1 MYSGLCKNKKKSG
14 SIFLLLAFSLLPFL
28 GNAAEFNAGQDII
41 SGSVVGVDGHA
52 LEGVQVR
59 NLQTNAITVTVPG
72 GTFEIPASAT
82 DQIEF
87 QLVGYETRIVTASET
102 KRVVL
107 TPIAVGLSEVVVVG
121 YGTQRK
127 QNVTGAISSV
137 NFNENTIS
145 RPTFNLSST
154 LTGAIPGLNIS
165 QSSATPGAEGFNILV
180 RGQGTMNDASPLVLI
195 DGVPGALNSIP
206 PYDVE
211 SVTVLKDAS
220 SASIY
225 GSRSANG
232 VILVTT
238 KKGSAGDKMKVS
250 YNTYM
255 GVQSTAKNI
264 SFITDMATHMRLVN
278 ESEGFEKYSSN
289 LIQTWENESKS
300 GNPLYPNTDW
310 YKEMLNQSFLQQHNL
325 SLRGGTQKLNYY
337 MSTGYLDNKGIID
350 NSGFK
355 SYSFRLNSEARPT
368 EWLSVGERIFG
379 SWSNRAPIDVPTF
392 FSNIRNTTPGV
403 IPKYTDG
410 RYGGEMFNGLPEGTN
425 PRAYVDN
432 IRGDFEQ
439 QNVDLQLFGT
449 ISFLKYFKWENNFGI
464 NYRNRRNWTYAR
476 PYSLWNFQTDFE
488 YPLRPN
494 VSNVFNGSTRN
505 YTTVYNSLL
514 RFNENFTGGHNL
526 SVLLGFDQEYNRMDV
541 FDARKDD
548 ILGDDVIY
556 ILDAGTNMVAID
568 GSGTDDALRS
578 YFGRINYD
586 YKNKYLFEA
595 NARYDGSSRFSSDNR
610 WGFFPSFSAGW
621 RILEEPFAHSLD
633 KIFDNLKLRASWG
646 TLGNNRIGDY
656 TYQVTYGPILYP
668 FGGQLQQA
676 VGPKDL
682 ANKDIKWETTR
693 ITNVGLDMSMIK
705 NKLSLSVDYFDKV
718 TSDILTRIPV
728 PLVMGNFLPPWQN
741 IAKMQNTG
749 VELQIT
755 YRDKI
760 GEEISYGINGNIST
774 VKNKVL
780 EFNGD
785 KSISGPNITSE
796 GNAFNSFYL
805 LEFDRIIQD
814 QSEIDKLVS
823 DGYTFGAYV
832 GGKPGP
838 GDILYK
844 DINGDKVFDDKDR
857 VIKNFSPLP
866 KFTYGL
872 SLNVDYKGFD
882 LNVVGQGV
890 GGIEGYWGNDGF
902 NTFNINEGFLQRSVI
917 LNRWTPENKSTQYP
931 RLRTSGSAINTVY
944 SDYWLYNTSYF
955 RIKSLQLGYTL
966 TNTLITKANIS
977 DLRVY
982 AELENYFTFTKFSG
996 YNPENTSI
1004 TYPLM
1009 KQIVFGLNLT
1019 F

>member
-1 MYSGLCKNKKKSG
+1 MYAGLRKKLTPLG
-14 SIFLLLAFSLLPFL
+14 NIFLLLVFSLLSFN
-28 GNAAEFNAGQDII
+28 GKAAIPGTAQNII
-41 SGSVVGVDGHA
+41 SGSVSGPDGSA

-59 NLQTNAITVTVPG
+59 NLKTNAITVTVSG
-72 GTFEIPASAT
+72 GSFRISGEPE
-82 DQIEF
+82 DQLEF
-87 QLVGYETRIVTASET
+87 KLIGYEPRIVTASEAES
-102 KRVVL
+102 VVL
-107 TPIAVGLSEVVVVG
+107 TPVATGLNEVVVVG
-121 YGTQRK
+121 YGTQK
-127 QNVTGAISSV
+127 KLNLTGAVSSV
-137 NFNENTIS
+137 NFNKSTIS
-145 RPTFNLSST
+145 RPAFNLSST
-154 LTGAIPGLNIS
+154 LTGLVPGLNIS
-165 QSSATPGAEGFNILV
+165 QSSATPGAEGFNILL

-220 SASIY
+220 SSSIY
-225 GSRSANG
+225 GSRAANG

-238 KKGSAGDKMKVS
+238 KKGSSGKMKVA
-250 YNTYM
+250 YNTYL
-255 GVQSTAKNI
+255 GEQSTAKNI
-264 SFITDMATHMRLVN
+264 SFITDMATHMKLVN
-278 ESEGFEKYSSN
+278 ESEGFDKYPLD
-289 LIQTWENESKS
+289 LIQNWENESKA

-310 YKEMLNQSFLQQHNL
+310 YKEMLSSSFLEQHNL
-325 SLRGGTQKLNYY
+325 SVSGGAEKINYY
-337 MSTGYLDNKGIID
+337 MSLGYLDNKGVID

-355 SYSFRLNSEARPT
+355 SYSFRLNSEAKPT
-368 EWLSVGERIFG
+368 GWLSIGEKVFG
-379 SWSNRAPIDVPTF
+379 SWSNRAPIDMPTF
-392 FSNIRNTTPGV
+392 FGNIRNTTPGV
-403 IPKYTDG
+403 IPKYSDG
-410 RYGGEMFNGLPEGTN
+410 RYGGEMFNGLPEGNN
-425 PRAYVDN
+425 PRAYIDN
-432 IRGDFEQ
+432 IRGNFEE
-439 QNVDLQLFGT
+439 QNLNLQLFGT
-449 ISFLKYFKWENNFGI
+449 ISFLKYFKWENNFGL

-476 PYSLWNFQTDFE
+476 PYSLWNFQNDFN
-488 YPLRPN
+488 YPMRPN
-494 VSNVFNGSTRN
+494 VSSLFNGSIRN

-514 RFNENFTGGHNL
+514 RFNKSFTGGHNL
-526 SVLLGFDQEYNRMDV
+526 SALLGFGQEYNRMDA
-541 FDARKDD
+541 FDARKND

-556 ILDAGTNMVAID
+556 ILDAGTNMESID

-586 YKNKYLFEA
+586 FKNKYLFEA
-595 NARYDGSSRFSSDNR
+595 NARYDGSSRFSSNNR

-621 RILEEPFAHSLD
+621 RILEEQFAHSLN
-633 KIFDNLKLRASWG
+633 KIFDNIKLRASWG

-693 ITNVGLDMSMIK
+693 ITNIGLDLSMM
-705 NKLSLSVDYFDKV
+705 NSRLSLSIDYFDKV

-741 IAKMQNTG
+741 IAEMKNTG
-749 VELQIT
+749 IELQVT
-755 YRDKI
+755 YHDRI
-760 GEEISYGINGNIST
+760 GEKISYGINGNIST
-774 VKNKVL
+774 INNKVL
-780 EFNGD
+780 KFNGN
-785 KSISGPNITSE
+785 KSINGPNITLE
-796 GNAFNSFYL
+796 ENPFNSFYV

-814 QSEIDKLVS
+814 QAEIDKLVS
-823 DGYTFGAYV
+823 DGYSFGAYV

-844 DINGDKVFDDKDR
+844 DINEDKVFDDKDR
-857 VIKNFSPLP
+857 VIKKFSPLP

-872 SLNVDYKGFD
+872 NLNVAYKGID
-882 LNVVGQGV
+882 LNVMGQGV
-890 GGIEGYWGNDGF
+890 GGVEGYWGNDGF
-902 NTFNINEGFLQRSVI
+902 NTFNINEGFLQRSII

-966 TNTLITKANIS
+966 PEALITKARIS
-977 DLRVY
+977 DLRIY

-996 YNPENTSI
+996 YNPENSSMA
-1004 TYPLM
+1004 YPLM